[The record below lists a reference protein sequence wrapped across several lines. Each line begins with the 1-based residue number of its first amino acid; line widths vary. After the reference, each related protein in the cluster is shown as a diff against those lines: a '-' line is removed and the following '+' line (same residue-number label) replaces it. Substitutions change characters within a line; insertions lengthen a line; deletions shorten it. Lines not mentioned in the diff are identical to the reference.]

1 MVAYRES
8 SSDLTSYDNFNMRAV
23 INLLR
28 STDQL
33 NFQCIE
39 EIRRVFSELI
49 KRTRGATFLFL
60 YRAVTVQL
68 ALGP

>member
-1 MVAYRES
+1 
-8 SSDLTSYDNFNMRAV
+8 MRAK
-23 INLLR
+23 NDPLLR

-39 EIRRVFSELI
+39 EITGVFSELI

-60 YRAVTVQL
+60 YRGEAVP
-68 ALGP
+68 ARSGSDS